1 MVIGSNTS
9 KNKNAKLLRVI
20 KDYYI
25 IVAGGETMAELE
37 MEKLYSL
44 QQVAEITGVKVSN
57 LRYWANLGQIRAKK
71 YGRAWMMSGANV
83 QYFLDHGTEEKPQ
96 G

>member
-1 MVIGSNTS
+1 
-9 KNKNAKLLRVI
+9 
-20 KDYYI
+20 
-25 IVAGGETMAELE
+25 MAELE
-37 MEKLYSL
+37 VEKLYSL

-83 QYFLDHGTEEKPQ
+83 QYFLDHGTEEKPEAEE
-96 G
+96 